1 MNEGDAVGGHE
12 FHPGGQDRVEKG
24 LLEAFKEIF
33 GALGP
38 GPESTAPRLPLIT
51 HAPGRVNLIGEHT
64 DYNGGFVLPAAID
77 RHVILASAPSPDG
90 LFHLHSLD
98 HGDTVERS
106 LDPPHRT
113 GHWSDYIIAVAA
125 VLRDAGYTSP
135 ALAAVLTGNVPQG
148 GGLSSSAALEV
159 ASALAL
165 CLHAGITMEG
175 PALALLCQRA
185 ENEFVGVRCGIMD
198 QFTSAL
204 AMEGC
209 ALFLDCRDLSFEHVP
224 FPSRDVVI
232 AVIDSGVRRSLSDS
246 GYNERRRECEQG
258 VKAIGRLLGGIES
271 LRDVTAE
278 QLASIA
284 GDLPGPVG
292 RRCRH
297 VVEENGRVL
306 QAVKRLR
313 ACDFTGF
320 GELMVRSHE
329 SMRTEFE
336 VSCPE
341 LDRLV
346 EIACS
351 LPGVLGSRMTGAG
364 FGGCTVSLVE
374 EDHYECFATAVRV
387 QYASATG
394 IDPAVYRPRPTAGA
408 LVLCGIGN

>member
-1 MNEGDAVGGHE
+1 MVAES
-12 FHPGGQDRVEKG
+12 HPDCLKKQEKN
-24 LLEAFKEIF
+24 LLEAFIEIF
-33 GALGP
+33 GAPGP
-38 GPESTAPRLPLIT
+38 GPDSAAPGLPLIT

-77 RHVILASAPSPDG
+77 RHVSLASAPSHDG

-98 HGDTVERS
+98 HGDTVVRT
-106 LDPPHRT
+106 LDPPHRA

-125 VLRDAGYTSP
+125 
-135 ALAAVLTGNVPQG
+135 ALAEAGHTAPAVTAVLTGNVPQG

-159 ASALAL
+159 ATALAL
-165 CLHAGITMEG
+165 CLHAGITMQG
-175 PALALLCQRA
+175 PALAALCQRA

-198 QFTSAL
+198 PFASAL
-204 AMEGC
+204 ARAEY

-224 FPSRDVVI
+224 FHSRNVVI
-232 AVIDSGVRRSLSDS
+232 AVIDSGVQRSLSDA

-258 VKAIGRLLGGIES
+258 VLEISRRLGGIES
-271 LRDVTAE
+271 LRDVTTD
-278 QLASIA
+278 QLASMA
-284 GDLPGPVG
+284 GGLSEPTA

-297 VVEENGRVL
+297 VVEENRRVL
-306 QAVKRLR
+306 DAVGLLK
-313 ACDFTGF
+313 ACDFAGF
-320 GELMVRSHE
+320 GKLMVRSHE
-329 SMRTEFE
+329 SLRTLFE

-374 EDHYECFATAVRV
+374 ADYFEGFASTVRER
-387 QYASATG
+387 YLSETG
-394 IDPAVYRPRPTAGA
+394 IVGAVHRLRPSAGA
-408 LVLCGIGN
+408 LALCGIGN